1 MRFGLSRFRYF
12 CRLFKGT
19 MTSRQIRQAF
29 LDHFKKHGHAIVPS
43 APMVVKD
50 DPTLMFTNAGMNQF
64 KDLFLGNR
72 PAKDKR
78 IADTQKCLRVSGKH
92 NDLEEVGIDTYHHTM
107 FEMLGNWSFG
117 DYFKKEAI
125 AWAWELLVDTYKVD
139 PANIYVTYFGGD
151 EKDKLPADD
160 ETRDLWL
167 KVMPA
172 DRILPF
178 SKKDNFW
185 EMGDTGPCGP
195 CTEIH
200 VDVRTDEEKKAKPGR
215 ELVNNDHPQ
224 VIEIWNN
231 VFMQFERKADG
242 SLHTLPAQHV
252 DTGMGFE
259 RLCMVLQGKRSN
271 YDTDVFQLLIQ
282 AIAKQCGKAYGTVIP
297 GLIRN
302 RENAEGE
309 IPGQA
314 RNDKEG
320 QARNDNAGEKADIA
334 MRVIADHLRAIAFAI
349 ADGQLPSNT
358 GAGYVIRRILRR
370 AVRYGYSFLG
380 FNEAFMYTLVP
391 VLVDQMGDQFP
402 ELKKQQDIITN
413 VMHEEE
419 KAFLRTLEQ
428 GTKRI
433 GQVLA
438 EGSGTIPGDKAF
450 ELLDTFGFPIDLT
463 QLIAREQ
470 GREVDMKGFDAELK
484 KQKDRSRAA
493 TAVTT
498 GDWVE
503 LATGE
508 TSFVGYDE
516 LSSDAR
522 ILRYRQVSG
531 KGGDQFQI
539 ILDRTPFYAEGGGQV
554 GDQGWLMSG
563 EEKTEVIDT
572 KRENQLIVH
581 FAKRLPADP
590 SAPLK
595 ALVNTRRRALTARN
609 HTATHLLHH
618 VLRSQLGTHV
628 EQKGSLVAPD
638 RLRFDISHF
647 AKVTPEELASIESA
661 VNAMITDD
669 IVFEDLRGVPIEE
682 AKAMGAMALFGE
694 KYGDNVR
701 VVKFGPSVELC
712 GGTHVPRTGV
722 IGPFRIVSEGAL
734 AAGIRRIEA
743 VTSAEAERMI
753 SEKLARLDA
762 ISALLKNPA
771 DVVVAVQK
779 LVEQNAVLTKEL
791 EKAAREKVKNLASE
805 LPGKAKA
812 NAKGMKVLVERL
824 DLDAQGLKDLGYQL
838 REQHADLG
846 FIGGSV
852 IDGKPLLAV
861 SLGKAFAEATGLK
874 AVDIIKQISL
884 SIKGGG
890 GGQPDFATA
899 GGKEPGG
906 MAEALKKAAELLS

>member
-1 MRFGLSRFRYF
+1 
-12 CRLFKGT
+12 
-19 MTSRQIRQAF
+19 MTSREIRQKF
-29 LDHFKKHGHAIVPS
+29 LDHFARHGHAIVPS

-72 PAKDKR
+72 EAKHKR

-125 AWAWELLVDTYKVD
+125 EWAWELLTEVYGIDKST
-139 PANIYVTYFGGD
+139 IYVTYFGGD
-151 EKDKLPADD
+151 EKDKLPADN
-160 ETRDLWL
+160 ETRDLW
-167 KVMPA
+167 KQFMPE

-178 SKKDNFW
+178 SRKDNFW

-200 VDVRTDEEKKAKPGR
+200 VDVRSAEEKAQKSGH

-242 SLHTLPAQHV
+242 SLVELPAQHV

-271 YDTDVFQLLIQ
+271 YDTDVFQPLIQ
-282 AIAKQCGKAYGTVIP
+282 SIAKRCGKEYG
-297 GLIRN
+297 
-302 RENAEGE
+302 
-309 IPGQA
+309 
-314 RNDKEG
+314 KE
-320 QARNDNAGEKADIA
+320 EKADIA
-334 MRVIADHLRAIAFAI
+334 MRVIADHLRAISFAI

-380 FNEAFMYTLVP
+380 FNEPFMHTLVAT
-391 VLVDQMGDQFP
+391 LAKEMGDQFP
-402 ELKKQQDIITN
+402 ELRKQQQLIES
-413 VMHEEE
+413 VMQEEE

-428 GTKRI
+428 GTKRLEQALSESK
-433 GQVLA
+433 GTLA
-438 EGSGTIPGDKAF
+438 GDRAF
-450 ELLDTFGFPIDLT
+450 ELFDTYGFPIDLT
-463 QLIAREQ
+463 QLMAREQ
-470 GREVDMKGFDAELK
+470 KMDVDMKGFEAELQ
-484 KQKDRSRAA
+484 KQKERSRAA

-503 LATGE
+503 LGKGE
-508 TSFVGYDE
+508 TAFVGYDE
-516 LSSDAR
+516 LSTEAR
-522 ILRYRQVSG
+522 ILRYRKVSG
-531 KGGDQFQI
+531 KGGDQVQLV
-539 ILDRTPFYAEGGGQV
+539 LDRTPFYAEGGGQV
-554 GDQGWLMSG
+554 GDQGWLIQG
-563 EEKTEVIDT
+563 ADQVEVIDT

-581 FAKRLPADP
+581 FTKELPKDVEK
-590 SAPLK
+590 PLT
-595 ALVNTRRRALTARN
+595 AQVNTQRRGLTARN

-618 VLRSQLGTHV
+618 ALRKHLGTHV

-647 AKVTPEELASIESA
+647 AKVTPEELATIERE

-669 IVFEDLRGVPIEE
+669 IVFEDKRNMPIAE

-722 IGPFRIVSEGAL
+722 IGPFRIVSESAL

-743 VTSAEAERMI
+743 ITSVEAERMI
-753 SEKLARLDA
+753 NEKLAKLEA
-762 ISALLKNPA
+762 IGALLKHPT
-771 DVVVAVQK
+771 DIVQSVRS
-779 LVEQNAVLTKEL
+779 LVDKIQALERESEKRRLEVLTDRLNALMEAARKTDEKYPLFVEPMNLDPASMKEL
-791 EKAAREKVKNLASE
+791 ASSFTKS
-805 LPGKAKA
+805 LPNSAFA
-812 NAKGMKVLVERL
+812 S
-824 DLDAQGLKDLGYQL
+824 
-838 REQHADLG
+838 
-846 FIGGSV
+846 GSV
-852 IDGKPLLAV
+852 IDGKANLVVA
-861 SLGKAFAEATGLK
+861 LGSEFSGLTGSTAIGLFNEVK
-874 AVDIIKQISL
+874 PEIQ
-884 SIKGGG
+884 GGG
-890 GGQPDFATA
+890 NGNESLAA
-899 GGKEPGG
+899 GGGKNGDG
-906 MAEALKKAAELLS
+906 VKEALRKVESRLRQLLELRKQS

>member
-1 MRFGLSRFRYF
+1 ML
-12 CRLFKGT
+12 
-19 MTSRQIRQAF
+19 TSRQIRQAF
-29 LDHFKKHGHAIVPS
+29 LDHFAKRGHAIVPS

-125 AWAWELLVDTYKVD
+125 QWAWELLVDTYKID

-151 EKDKLPADD
+151 EKDGLPADD

-172 DRILPF
+172 ERILPF

-200 VDVRTDEEKKAKPGR
+200 VDVRSAEEKAAKPGR

-271 YDTDVFQLLIQ
+271 YDTDVFQPLIQ
-282 AIAKQCGKAYGTVIP
+282 AIAKQCGIAYGAAAPDEMP
-297 GLIRN
+297 GRHPG
-302 RENAEGE
+302 EG
-309 IPGQA
+309 
-314 RNDKEG
+314 RD
-320 QARNDNAGEKADIA
+320 RHDVA

-391 VLVDQMGDQFP
+391 VLVEQMGDQFP

-428 GTKRI
+428 GIKRLE
-433 GQVLA
+433 QVLA
-438 EGSGTIPGDKAF
+438 SDVHVVVERLEYPFTAVKGPLAGDRAF
-450 ELLDTFGFPIDLT
+450 ELFDTFGFPIDLT
-463 QLIAREQ
+463 QLIAGEH

-493 TAVTT
+493 TSVITS
-498 GDWVE
+498 DWVE
-503 LATGE
+503 LAKGE
-508 TSFVGYDE
+508 TDFIGYDE
-516 LSSDAR
+516 LSCDAR
-522 ILRYRQVSG
+522 ILRYRKVSG
-531 KGGDQFQI
+531 KGGELFQI
-539 ILDRTPFYAEGGGQV
+539 ILDRTPFYPEGGGQV
-554 GDQGWLMSG
+554 GDQGWLIHG
-563 EEKTEVIDT
+563 DDKVEVVDT

-581 FAKRLPADP
+581 FAKRIPADP

-595 ALVNTRRRALTARN
+595 AHVNTRRRALTARN

-618 VLRSQLGTHV
+618 VLREQLGTHV

-647 AKVTPEELASIESA
+647 AKVTPEELAVIESA

-669 IVFEDLRGVPIEE
+669 IVFEDLRNVPIAE

-694 KYGDNVR
+694 KYGDSVR

-753 SEKLARLDA
+753 SEKLAKLDA

-771 DVVVAVQK
+771 DVVLAVEK
-779 LVEQNAVLTKEL
+779 LVEQHASLSKEL
-791 EKAAREKVKNLASE
+791 EKVAKEKVKSLAHE

-824 DLDAQGLKDLGYQL
+824 DLDAQSLKDLGYQL
-838 REQHADLG
+838 REQHADLALVV
-846 FIGGSV
+846 GSV
-852 IDGKPLLAV
+852 IEGKPLLAV
-861 SLGKAFAEATGLK
+861 SIGKEFAEATGLK
-874 AVDIIKQISL
+874 AVDLIKQISPE
-884 SIKGGG
+884 IKGGG

-899 GGKEPGG
+899 GGKEPSG
-906 MAEALKKAAELLS
+906 MAKALEKAAELLR

>member
-1 MRFGLSRFRYF
+1 ML
-12 CRLFKGT
+12 
-19 MTSRQIRQAF
+19 TSQQIRQQF
-29 LDHFKKHGHAIVPS
+29 LDHFAQRAHSIVPS

-64 KDLFLGNR
+64 KDLFLRNR
-72 PAKDKR
+72 PAQHKR

-125 AWAWELLVDTYKVD
+125 QWAWELLADVYKID
-139 PANIYVTYFGGD
+139 QANIYVTYFGGD
-151 EKDKLPADD
+151 ASDKLEADE
-160 ETRDLWL
+160 ETHQLWL
-167 KVMPA
+167 QYLPA
-172 DRILPF
+172 ERILPF
-178 SKKDNFW
+178 SRKDNFW

-200 VDVRTDEEKKAKPGR
+200 VDVRTAEEKAKTPGQA
-215 ELVNNDHPQ
+215 LVNNDHPQ

-242 SLHTLPAQHV
+242 SLVTLPAQHV

-271 YDTDVFQLLIQ
+271 YDTDVFQPLIQ
-282 AIAKQCGKAYGTVIP
+282 SVAKQCGGTYG
-297 GLIRN
+297 
-302 RENAEGE
+302 
-309 IPGQA
+309 
-314 RNDKEG
+314 KE
-320 QARNDNAGEKADIA
+320 EKGDIA
-334 MRVIADHLRAIAFAI
+334 MRVIADHLRAISFAI

-370 AVRYGYSFLG
+370 AVRYGYSFLDL
-380 FNEAFMYTLVP
+380 NEPFMHSLVA
-391 VLVDQMGDQFP
+391 VLVQQMGDQFP
-402 ELKKQQDIITN
+402 ELKKQQGLIES
-413 VMHEEE
+413 VMLEEE

-428 GTKRI
+428 GTKRLE
-433 GQVLA
+433 QVLA
-438 EGSGTIPGDKAF
+438 ETKGTIPGDKAF

-463 QLIAREQ
+463 QLMAREQ
-470 GREVDMKGFDAELK
+470 GRDVDMKGFDAELK

-498 GDWVE
+498 GDWIE
-503 LATGE
+503 LKKGE
-508 TSFVGYDE
+508 TVFVGYDE
-516 LSSDAR
+516 VECTAS
-522 ILRYRQVSG
+522 ILRYRKVSG

-539 ILDRTPFYAEGGGQV
+539 VLDRTPFYAEGGGQV
-554 GDQGWLMSG
+554 GDQGVLISG
-563 EEKTEVIDT
+563 DDTVEVIDT

-581 FAKRLPADP
+581 FTKSLPKDVNASFTARVADE
-590 SAPLK
+590 
-595 ALVNTRRRALTARN
+595 RRALTQRN

-618 VLRSQLGTHV
+618 VLRKQLGTHV

-647 AKVTPEELASIESA
+647 AKVTNEELASIERE
-661 VNAMITDD
+661 VNAMITADL
-669 IVFEDLRGVPIEE
+669 VFEDKRNVPIAE

-722 IGPFRIVSEGAL
+722 IGPFRIVSESAL
-734 AAGIRRIEA
+734 AAGVRRIEA
-743 VTSAEAERMI
+743 ITSVEAERMI
-753 SEKLARLDA
+753 NEKLAKLDA
-762 ISALLKNPA
+762 INTLLKHPA
-771 DVVVAVQK
+771 DLVQAIEK
-779 LVEQNAVLTKEL
+779 LLEQNSQLSKEV
-791 EKAAREKVKNLASE
+791 EKAARERVRNYAAS
-805 LPGKAKA
+805 LPAQAKK
-812 NAKGMKVLVERL
+812 NAKGLPVLVQQL
-824 DLDAQGLKDLGYQL
+824 DLDAQSLKDLGYQL
-838 REQHADLG
+838 REQHPDLA
-846 FIGGSV
+846 FVSGSV

-861 SLGKAFAEATGLK
+861 SLGKAYAEATGLK
-874 AVDIIKQISL
+874 AVDLIKQISPE
-884 SIKGGG
+884 IKGGG

-899 GGKEPGG
+899 GGKEPSG
-906 MAEALKKAAELLS
+906 MASALRKAEALLG

>member
-1 MRFGLSRFRYF
+1 ML
-12 CRLFKGT
+12 
-19 MTSRQIRQAF
+19 TSQQIRQKF
-29 LDHFKKHGHAIVPS
+29 LDHFAQRGHAIVPS

-50 DPTLMFTNAGMNQF
+50 DPTLLFTNAGMNQF

-72 PAKDKR
+72 PAQHKR

-117 DYFKKEAI
+117 DYFKKEAVQ
-125 AWAWELLVDTYKVD
+125 WAWELLVDEYKID
-139 PANIYVTYFGGD
+139 KESIYVTYFGGD
-151 EKDKLPADD
+151 EKDKLPADT

-167 KVMPA
+167 QFMPEE
-172 DRILPF
+172 RILPF
-178 SKKDNFW
+178 SRKDNFW

-200 VDVRTDEEKKAKPGR
+200 VDVRTAAEKKQKPGR
-215 ELVNNDHPQ
+215 DLVNNDHPQ

-259 RLCMVLQGKRSN
+259 RLCMVMQGKRSN
-271 YDTDVFQLLIQ
+271 YDTDVFQPLIQ
-282 AIAKQCGKAYGTVIP
+282 AIAKQCGKRYG
-297 GLIRN
+297 
-302 RENAEGE
+302 A
-309 IPGQA
+309 
-314 RNDKEG
+314 D
-320 QARNDNAGEKADIA
+320 EKADIA
-334 MRVIADHLRAIAFAI
+334 MRVCADHLRAISFAI

-380 FNEAFMYTLVP
+380 FNEPFMHKLVA
-391 VLVDQMGDQFP
+391 VLVAQMGDQFA
-402 ELKKQQDIITN
+402 ELKKQQDIVAN
-413 VMHEEE
+413 VMMEEE

-428 GTKRI
+428 GSKRI
-433 GQVLA
+433 DQALA
-438 EGSGTIPGDKAF
+438 ESKGTLPGDRAF
-450 ELLDTFGFPIDLT
+450 ELFDTYGFPIDLT

-470 GREVDMKGFDAELK
+470 GRDVDMTGFEAELK

-498 GDWVE
+498 GDWIE
-503 LATGE
+503 LAKGE
-508 TSFVGYDE
+508 TDFVGYDE
-516 LSSDAR
+516 LSCESR
-522 ILRYRQVSG
+522 ILRYRKVSG
-531 KGGDQFQI
+531 KGGDQFQLV
-539 ILDRTPFYAEGGGQV
+539 LDRTPFYPEGGGQV
-554 GDQGWLMSG
+554 GDQGWLIQG
-563 EEKTEVIDT
+563 TDQVEVIDT
-572 KRENQLIVH
+572 KRENQLIMH
-581 FAKRLPADP
+581 FTRELPMKLA
-590 SAPLK
+590 APLT
-595 ALVNTRRRALTARN
+595 AQVDAQRRAFTARN

-618 VLRSQLGTHV
+618 ALRKHLGTHV

-647 AKVTPEELASIESA
+647 AKVTADELAAIERE

-669 IVFEDLRGVPIEE
+669 IVFEDKRNMPIAE

-701 VVKFGPSVELC
+701 VVKFGPSIELC

-722 IGPFRIVSEGAL
+722 IGPFRIVSESAL

-743 VTSAEAERMI
+743 ITSVEAERKI
-753 SEKLARLDA
+753 NEKLAKLEA
-762 ISALLKNPA
+762 INTLLKNPA
-771 DVVVAVQK
+771 DIVQAVEK
-779 LVEQNAVLTKEL
+779 LVEQNATMSKEL
-791 EKAAREKVKNLASE
+791 EKVAKERVKTFASSLPAQAR
-805 LPGKAKA
+805 A
-812 NAKGMKVLVERL
+812 NAKGVKVLVQQI
-824 DLDAQGLKDLGYQL
+824 DMDAQGLKDLGYAL
-838 REQHADLG
+838 REQHSDLG
-846 FIGGSV
+846 FVAGSV

-861 SLGKAFAEATGLK
+861 SLGKAFIEATGLK
-874 AVDIIKQISL
+874 AVDIIKQISP

-899 GGKEPGG
+899 GGKEPHG
-906 MAEALKKAAELLS
+906 MAEALKKAAELLG

>member
-1 MRFGLSRFRYF
+1 ML
-12 CRLFKGT
+12 
-19 MTSRQIRQAF
+19 TSREIRQKF
-29 LDHFKKHGHAIVPS
+29 LDHFAQRGHSIVPS

-72 PAKDKR
+72 EAKHKR

-117 DYFKKEAI
+117 DYFKAEAI
-125 AWAWELLVDTYKVD
+125 QWAWELLVDEYKINTND
-139 PANIYVTYFGGD
+139 LYVTYFGGD
-151 EKDKLPADD
+151 AKDGLEPDE
-160 ETRDLWL
+160 ETRQLWL
-167 KVMPA
+167 KYLPA
-172 DRILPF
+172 ERILPF

-200 VDVRTDEEKKAKPGR
+200 VDVRTAGEKAAKPGK

-271 YDTDVFQLLIQ
+271 YDTDVFQPLIQ
-282 AIAKQCGKAYGTVIP
+282 ALAKQCGKPYG
-297 GLIRN
+297 
-302 RENAEGE
+302 AE
-309 IPGQA
+309 
-314 RNDKEG
+314 
-320 QARNDNAGEKADIA
+320 EKADIA
-334 MRVIADHLRAIAFAI
+334 MRVIADHLRAISFAI

-380 FNEAFMYTLVP
+380 FNEPFMHNLVP
-391 VLVDQMGDQFP
+391 VLVGQMGDQFP
-402 ELKKQQDIITN
+402 ELKKQQDIVKN
-413 VMHEEE
+413 VMLEEE

-433 GQVLA
+433 EQALADPALSGVEGKGVL
-438 EGSGTIPGDKAF
+438 PGDKAF
-450 ELLDTFGFPIDLT
+450 ELFDTYGFPIDLT
-463 QLIAREQ
+463 QLMAREQ
-470 GREVDMKGFDAELK
+470 GREVDMAGFEAELK

-503 LATGE
+503 LKKGE
-508 TSFVGYDE
+508 TEFVGYDE
-516 LSSDAR
+516 LGTEAH
-522 ILRYRQVSG
+522 ILRYRKVSG

-539 ILDRTPFYAEGGGQV
+539 VLDRTPFYPEGGGQV
-554 GDQGWLMSG
+554 GDQGWLIHG
-563 EEKTEVIDT
+563 DDQVEVIDT

-581 FAKRLPADP
+581 FTKDL
-590 SAPLK
+590 LK
-595 ALVNTRRRALTARN
+595 NVEAALTAQVDSSRRALTARN

-618 VLRSQLGTHV
+618 ALRKHLGTHV

-647 AKVTPEELASIESA
+647 AKVTPEELATIEHE
-661 VNAMITDD
+661 VNAMIAED
-669 IVFEDLRGVPIEE
+669 IVFEDKRNVPIAE

-712 GGTHVPRTGV
+712 GGTHVPRSGT
-722 IGPFRIVSEGAL
+722 IGPFRIVSESAL

-743 VTSAEAERMI
+743 ITSVEAERMI
-753 SEKLARLDA
+753 NEKLAKLDA
-762 ISALLKNPA
+762 LNNLLKNPA
-771 DVVVAVQK
+771 DIVQAVEK
-779 LVEQNAVLTKEL
+779 LVEQHTALTKEL
-791 EKAAREKVKNLASE
+791 EKFAKEKVKGLAAS
-805 LPGKAKA
+805 LPA
-812 NAKGMKVLVERL
+812 NAKPNSKGAKFLVERL
-824 DLDAQGLKDLGYQL
+824 DLDAQSLKDLGYQL
-838 REQHADLG
+838 REQHPDLG
-846 FIGGSV
+846 FIAGSV
-852 IDGKPLLAV
+852 LDGKPLLAV
-861 SLGKAFAEATGLK
+861 SLGKAFMETTGLK
-874 AVDIIKQISL
+874 AGDLIKQL
-884 SIKGGG
+884 GPLIKGGG

-906 MAEALKKAAELLS
+906 MADALKKAAELLG

>member
-1 MRFGLSRFRYF
+1 ML
-12 CRLFKGT
+12 
-19 MTSRQIRQAF
+19 TSQQIRQKF
-29 LDHFKKHGHAIVPS
+29 LDHFAQRGHTIVPS
-43 APMVVKD
+43 APMVIKD

-117 DYFKKEAI
+117 DYFKAEAI
-125 AWAWELLVDTYKVD
+125 QWAWELLLDEYKIDTND
-139 PANIYVTYFGGD
+139 LYVTYFGGD
-151 EKDKLPADD
+151 EKDGLKPDV

-167 KVMPA
+167 KYLPTE
-172 DRILPF
+172 RILPF

-200 VDVRTDEEKKAKPGR
+200 VDVRTAEEKAAKAGKY
-215 ELVNNDHPQ
+215 LVNNDHPQ

-271 YDTDVFQLLIQ
+271 YDTDVFQPLIQ
-282 AIAKQCGKAYGTVIP
+282 ELAKQCDKVYG
-297 GLIRN
+297 R
-302 RENAEGE
+302 
-309 IPGQA
+309 
-314 RNDKEG
+314 D
-320 QARNDNAGEKADIA
+320 EKSDIA
-334 MRVIADHLRAIAFAI
+334 MRVIADHLRAISFAI

-380 FNEAFMYTLVP
+380 FNEPFMHGLVP
-391 VLVDQMGDQFP
+391 LLVDQMGEQFP
-402 ELKKQQDIITN
+402 ELKKQHDIVKN
-413 VMHEEE
+413 VMLEEE

-433 GQVLA
+433 EQALA
-438 EGSGTIPGDKAF
+438 ESKGVLPGDKAF
-450 ELLDTFGFPIDLT
+450 ELFDTYGFPIDLT
-463 QLIAREQ
+463 QLMAREQ
-470 GREVDMKGFDAELK
+470 GREVDMAGFETELQ
-484 KQKDRSRAA
+484 KQKERSRAA

-503 LATGE
+503 LAKGE
-508 TSFVGYDE
+508 TEFIGYDE
-516 LSSDAR
+516 LSTEAR
-522 ILRYRQVSG
+522 MLRYRKVSG

-539 ILDRTPFYAEGGGQV
+539 VLDRTPFYPEGGGQV
-554 GDQGWLMSG
+554 GDQGWLMQG
-563 EEKTEVIDT
+563 ADQVEVIDT

-581 FAKRLPADP
+581 FTKELPKNVEA
-590 SAPLK
+590 
-595 ALVNTRRRALTARN
+595 ALTAQVETSRRALTARN

-618 VLRSQLGTHV
+618 ALRKHLGTHV

-647 AKVTPEELASIESA
+647 AKVTPEELATIEHE
-661 VNAMITDD
+661 VNAMITED
-669 IVFEDLRGVPIEE
+669 IVFEDKRNVPIAE
-682 AKAMGAMALFGE
+682 AKIMGAMALFGE

-722 IGPFRIVSEGAL
+722 IGLFRIVSESAL

-743 VTSAEAERMI
+743 ITSVEAERI
-753 SEKLARLDA
+753 INEKLAKLDA
-762 ISALLKNPA
+762 LNTLLKNPA
-771 DVVVAVQK
+771 DIVQAVEK
-779 LVEQNAVLTKEL
+779 LMEQHTSMGKEL
-791 EKAAREKVKNLASE
+791 EKFSKEKVKGLSAS
-805 LPGKAKA
+805 LPAKAKV
-812 NAKGMKVLVERL
+812 NGKGVRFLVEQL
-824 DLDAQGLKDLGYQL
+824 NLDAQSLKDLGFQL
-838 REQHADLG
+838 REQHPDLA
-846 FIGGSV
+846 FIAGSV

-861 SLGKAFAEATGLK
+861 SLGKSFMEASGLK
-874 AVDIIKQISL
+874 AGDLIKQL
-884 SIKGGG
+884 GPLIKGGG

-906 MAEALKKAAELLS
+906 MVEALKRAAELLG

>member
-1 MRFGLSRFRYF
+1 ML
-12 CRLFKGT
+12 
-19 MTSRQIRQAF
+19 TSQQIRQKF
-29 LDHFKKHGHAIVPS
+29 LDHFAKHGHTIVPS

-72 PAKDKR
+72 PAQHKR

-125 AWAWELLVDTYKVD
+125 AWAWELLTEVYGIDK
-139 PANIYVTYFGGD
+139 NSIYVTYFGGD
-151 EKDKLPADD
+151 DKDKLPADD

-167 KVMPA
+167 QFMPA
-172 DRILPF
+172 DRVLPF
-178 SKKDNFW
+178 SRKDNFW
-185 EMGDTGPCGP
+185 EMGDAGPCGP

-200 VDVRTDEEKKAKPGR
+200 VDVRTAEEKAQKPGR

-242 SLHTLPAQHV
+242 SLVTLPAQHV

-271 YDTDVFQLLIQ
+271 YDTDVFQPLIQ
-282 AIAKQCGKAYGTVIP
+282 ELAKRCGKVYG
-297 GLIRN
+297 
-302 RENAEGE
+302 
-309 IPGQA
+309 
-314 RNDKEG
+314 KEE
-320 QARNDNAGEKADIA
+320 RSDIA
-334 MRVIADHLRAIAFAI
+334 MRVIADHLRAISFAI

-380 FNEAFMYTLVP
+380 FNEPFMHSLVP
-391 VLVDQMGDQFP
+391 LLVDQMGEQFP
-402 ELKKQQDIITN
+402 ELKKQHDIVKN
-413 VMHEEE
+413 VMLEEE

-433 GQVLA
+433 EQALA
-438 EGSGTIPGDKAF
+438 ESKGVLPGDKAF
-450 ELLDTFGFPIDLT
+450 ELFDTYGFPIDLT
-463 QLIAREQ
+463 QLMAREQ
-470 GREVDMKGFDAELK
+470 GRDVDMTGFDAELQ
-484 KQKDRSRAA
+484 KQKERSRAA

-503 LATGE
+503 LGKGE
-508 TSFVGYDE
+508 TEFVGYDE
-516 LSSDAR
+516 LGTEAR
-522 ILRYRQVSG
+522 ILRYRKVSG
-531 KGGDQFQI
+531 KGGDQFQLV
-539 ILDRTPFYAEGGGQV
+539 LDRTPFYAEGGGQV
-554 GDQGWLMSG
+554 GDQGWLIQG
-563 EEKTEVIDT
+563 ADQVEVIDT
-572 KRENQLIVH
+572 KRENQLVVH
-581 FAKRLPADP
+581 FTKELPKDVTQ
-590 SAPLK
+590 PLT
-595 ALVNTRRRALTARN
+595 AQVNTQRRGLTARN

-618 VLRSQLGTHV
+618 ALRKHLGTHV

-647 AKVTPEELASIESA
+647 AKVTPEELATIERE

-669 IVFEDLRGVPIEE
+669 IVFEDKRNVPIAE

-694 KYGDNVR
+694 KYGDSVR

-722 IGPFRIVSEGAL
+722 IGPFRIVSESAL

-743 VTSAEAERMI
+743 ITSLEAERMI
-753 SEKLARLDA
+753 NEKLAKLEA
-762 ISALLKNPA
+762 LNALLKNPS
-771 DVVVAVQK
+771 DIVQAVEK
-779 LVEQNAVLTKEL
+779 LMEQHASMGKEL
-791 EKAAREKVKNLASE
+791 EKFAKEKVKGLATS
-805 LPGKAKA
+805 LPA
-812 NAKGMKVLVERL
+812 NAKPNSKGAKFLVERL
-824 DLDAQGLKDLGYQL
+824 DLDAQSLKDLGYQL
-838 REQHADLG
+838 REQHPDLG
-846 FIGGSV
+846 FIAGSV
-852 IDGKPLLAV
+852 LDGKPLLAV
-861 SLGKAFAEATGLK
+861 SLGKSFMDASGLK
-874 AVDIIKQISL
+874 AGELIKL
-884 SIKGGG
+884 LGPLIKGGG

-906 MAEALKKAAELLS
+906 MAEALKKAAELLG

>member
-1 MRFGLSRFRYF
+1 
-12 CRLFKGT
+12 
-19 MTSRQIRQAF
+19 
-29 LDHFKKHGHAIVPS
+29 
-43 APMVVKD
+43 MVVKD

-125 AWAWELLVDTYKVD
+125 QWAWELLVDTYKID
-139 PANIYVTYFGGD
+139 TANIYVTYFGGD
-151 EKDKLPADD
+151 AKDGLEADEETRQLWLNYLPAD
-160 ETRDLWL
+160 
-167 KVMPA
+167 KV
-172 DRILPF
+172 LPF
-178 SKKDNFW
+178 SRKDNFW

-200 VDVRTDEEKKAKPGR
+200 VDVRTAEEKVQKSGR

-242 SLHTLPAQHV
+242 SLVTLPAQHV

-271 YDTDVFQLLIQ
+271 YDTDVFQPLIQ
-282 AIAKQCGKAYGTVIP
+282 VLAKKCGKTYG
-297 GLIRN
+297 
-302 RENAEGE
+302 
-309 IPGQA
+309 
-314 RNDKEG
+314 KE
-320 QARNDNAGEKADIA
+320 EKADIA
-334 MRVIADHLRAIAFAI
+334 MRVIADHLRAISFAI

-380 FNEAFMYTLVP
+380 FNEPFMYTLVP
-391 VLVDQMGDQFP
+391 VLAAQMGDQFP
-402 ELKKQQDIITN
+402 ELKKQQGIIEN
-413 VMHEEE
+413 VMLEEE

-433 GQVLA
+433 EGALA
-438 EGSGTIPGDKAF
+438 ESKGTLPGDRAF
-450 ELLDTFGFPIDLT
+450 ELFDTFGFPIDLT

-470 GREVDMKGFDAELK
+470 GREVDMVGFEAELQ
-484 KQKDRSRAA
+484 KQKERSRAA

-498 GDWVE
+498 GDWTE
-503 LATGE
+503 LGTGE
-508 TSFVGYDE
+508 TTFVGYDE
-516 LSSDAR
+516 LSSAAH
-522 ILRYRQVSG
+522 ILRYRKVSG
-531 KGGDQFQI
+531 KGGDQYQI
-539 ILDRTPFYAEGGGQV
+539 VLDRTPFYAEGGGQV
-554 GDQGWLMSG
+554 GDQGWLING
-563 EEKTEVIDT
+563 EEKIEVVDT
-572 KRENQLIVH
+572 KRENQLVVH
-581 FAKRLPADP
+581 FT
-590 SAPLK
+590 K
-595 ALVNTRRRALTARN
+595 ALPKNVKASFTAQVDGQRRALTQRN

-618 VLRSQLGTHV
+618 VLRKHLGTHV

-647 AKVTPEELASIESA
+647 AKVTAEELGRVEHD
-661 VNAMITDD
+661 VNAMIADD
-669 IVFEDLRGVPIEE
+669 IRFEDLRNVPIEE

-694 KYGDNVR
+694 KYGESVR

-712 GGTHVPRTGV
+712 GGTHVPRTGT
-722 IGPFRIVSEGAL
+722 IGPFRIVSESAL

-743 VTSAEAERMI
+743 ITSEEAERMI
-753 SEKLARLDA
+753 NEKLAKLDA
-762 ISALLKNPA
+762 INTLLKNPA
-771 DVVVAVQK
+771 DVVAAVEK
-779 LVEQNAVLTKEL
+779 LVEQNTALGKEV
-791 EKAAREKVKNLASE
+791 EKAAKERVRGYAAS
-805 LPGKAKA
+805 LPAKAKA
-812 NAKGMKVLVERL
+812 NSKGVKVLVERL
-824 DLDAQGLKDLGYQL
+824 DLDAQSLKDLGFAL
-838 REQHADLG
+838 REQHADLA
-846 FIGGSV
+846 FVAGSV
-852 IDGKPLLAV
+852 IDGKPMLAV
-861 SLGKAFAEATGLK
+861 SLGKAFSDATGLK
-874 AVDIIKQISL
+874 AVDIIKQISPD
-884 SIKGGG
+884 IKGGG

-906 MAEALKKAAELLS
+906 MANALQKAESLLG

>member
-1 MRFGLSRFRYF
+1 ML
-12 CRLFKGT
+12 
-19 MTSRQIRQAF
+19 TSQQIRQTF
-29 LDHFKKHGHAIVPS
+29 LDHFAKRGHTIVPS

-72 PAKDKR
+72 PAQHKR

-125 AWAWELLVDTYKVD
+125 QWAWELLADEYKID
-139 PANIYVTYFGGD
+139 KENIYVTYFGGD
-151 EKDKLPADD
+151 EKDKLPADT
-160 ETRDLWL
+160 ETRDLWKQYL
-167 KVMPA
+167 PE

-178 SKKDNFW
+178 SRKDNFW

-200 VDVRTDEEKKAKPGR
+200 VDVRSAEEKKHKPGR
-215 ELVNNDHPQ
+215 DLVNNDHPQ

-271 YDTDVFQLLIQ
+271 YDTDVFQPLIQ
-282 AIAKQCGKAYGTVIP
+282 AIAKQCGKKYG
-297 GLIRN
+297 
-302 RENAEGE
+302 AE
-309 IPGQA
+309 
-314 RNDKEG
+314 
-320 QARNDNAGEKADIA
+320 EKQDIA
-334 MRVIADHLRAIAFAI
+334 MRVIADHLRAISFAI

-380 FNEAFMYTLVP
+380 FNEPFMHTLVAT
-391 VLVDQMGDQFP
+391 LANEMGDQFP
-402 ELKKQQDIITN
+402 ELKKQQGIIEN

-428 GTKRI
+428 GTKRLE
-433 GQVLA
+433 QALT
-438 EGSGTIPGDKAF
+438 ESKGTIPGDKAF
-450 ELLDTFGFPIDLT
+450 ELFDTFGFPIDLT
-463 QLIAREQ
+463 QLMAREQ
-470 GREVDMKGFDAELK
+470 SREVDMRGFDAELQ
-484 KQKDRSRAA
+484 KQKERSRAA
-493 TAVTT
+493 TTVTT
-498 GDWVE
+498 GDWTE
-503 LATGE
+503 LGKGE
-508 TSFVGYDE
+508 TTFVGYDE
-516 LSSDAR
+516 LSSPSR
-522 ILRYRQVSG
+522 ILRYRKVSG
-531 KGGDQFQI
+531 KGGDQFQLV
-539 ILDRTPFYAEGGGQV
+539 LDRTPFYAEGGGQV
-554 GDQGWLMSG
+554 GDQGWLING
-563 EEKTEVIDT
+563 DDRVEVIDT

-581 FAKRLPADP
+581 FAKTVPKD
-590 SAPLK
+590 
-595 ALVNTRRRALTARN
+595 VNASFVAQVDASRRNLTARN

-618 VLRSQLGTHV
+618 VLRKNLGTHV

-647 AKVTPEELASIESA
+647 AKVTPEELATIERD
-661 VNAMITDD
+661 VNAMITED
-669 IVFEDLRGVPIEE
+669 IVFDDRRNVPIAE

-694 KYGDNVR
+694 KYGDSVR

-712 GGTHVPRTGV
+712 GGSHVPRTGV
-722 IGPFRIVSEGAL
+722 IGPFRIVSESAL

-743 VTSAEAERMI
+743 ITSVEAERMI
-753 SEKLARLDA
+753 NEKLAKLDA
-762 ISALLKNPA
+762 INVLLKKPADILHAVEILLDHNSALG
-771 DVVVAVQK
+771 
-779 LVEQNAVLTKEL
+779 KEM
-791 EKAAREKVKNLASE
+791 EKAGKERVRGYANS
-805 LPGKAKA
+805 LPAKA
-812 NAKGMKVLVERL
+812 RANAMGMKMLVQQI
-824 DLDAQGLKDLGYQL
+824 DLDAQSLKDLGYAL
-838 REQHADLG
+838 REQHSDLA
-846 FIGGSV
+846 FVAGSV

-861 SLGKAFAEATGLK
+861 SLGKAFADATGLK
-874 AVDIIKQISL
+874 AMDIIKQISPE
-884 SIKGGG
+884 IKGGG
-890 GGQPDFATA
+890 GGQPDYATA

-906 MAEALKKAAELLS
+906 MASALKKAEEILS

>member
-1 MRFGLSRFRYF
+1 ML
-12 CRLFKGT
+12 
-19 MTSRQIRQAF
+19 TSQQIRQKF
-29 LDHFKKHGHAIVPS
+29 LDHFAQRGHAIVPS
-43 APMVVKD
+43 ASMVVKD

-64 KDLFLGNR
+64 KDLFLGDR
-72 PAKDKR
+72 PATEKR

-125 AWAWELLVDTYKVD
+125 QWAWELLADEYKID
-139 PANIYVTYFGGD
+139 PQNIYVTYFGGD
-151 EKDKLPADD
+151 AADNLEADEETRQLWLQYLPA
-160 ETRDLWL
+160 E
-167 KVMPA
+167 
-172 DRILPF
+172 RILPF
-178 SKKDNFW
+178 SRKDNFW

-200 VDVRTDEEKKAKPGR
+200 VDVRTVDEKAKQPGR
-215 ELVNNDHPQ
+215 DLVNNDHPQ

-242 SLHTLPAQHV
+242 SLVTLPAQHV

-271 YDTDVFQLLIQ
+271 YDTDVFQPLIQ
-282 AIAKQCGKAYGTVIP
+282 ALAIKCGKQYGK
-297 GLIRN
+297 
-302 RENAEGE
+302 
-309 IPGQA
+309 
-314 RNDKEG
+314 D
-320 QARNDNAGEKADIA
+320 EKSDIA
-334 MRVIADHLRAIAFAI
+334 MRVIADHLRAISFAI

-380 FNEAFMYTLVP
+380 FNEPFMHALVP
-391 VLVDQMGDQFP
+391 VLVQQMGDQFP
-402 ELKKQQDIITN
+402 ELKKQHSIVEN
-413 VMHEEE
+413 VMLEEE

-428 GTKRI
+428 GTKRLE
-433 GQVLA
+433 QVLSES
-438 EGSGTIPGDKAF
+438 EGTVPGDKAF

-463 QLIAREQ
+463 QLMAREQ
-470 GREVDMKGFDAELK
+470 GRDVDMKGFDAELK

-503 LATGE
+503 LKKGE
-508 TSFVGYDE
+508 TEFVGYDE
-516 LSSDAR
+516 LNTSAH
-522 ILRYRQVSG
+522 ILRYRKVSG
-531 KGGDQFQI
+531 KGGDQYQI
-539 ILDRTPFYAEGGGQV
+539 VLDRSPFYPEGGGQV
-554 GDQGWLMSG
+554 GDQGWLVQGDDSV
-563 EEKTEVIDT
+563 EIVDT

-581 FAKRLPADP
+581 FTKSLPKQVDATFTAQVDD
-590 SAPLK
+590 L
-595 ALVNTRRRALTARN
+595 RRNLTARN

-618 VLRSQLGTHV
+618 VLRKHLGTHV

-647 AKVTPEELASIESA
+647 AKVTPEELAAIEHE

-669 IVFEDLRGVPIEE
+669 SVFEDKRNVPIDQ

-743 VTSAEAERMI
+743 ITSVEAERMI
-753 SEKLARLDA
+753 NDKLAKLDA
-762 ISALLKNPA
+762 INALLKHPA
-771 DVVVAVQK
+771 DLVQAVEK
-779 LVEQNAVLTKEL
+779 LVEQNALLAKEV
-791 EKAAREKVKNLASE
+791 EKAAKEKVKSLAAS
-805 LPGKAKA
+805 LPAKA
-812 NAKGMKVLVERL
+812 TSNAKGMRVLVEQI
-824 DLDAQGLKDLGYQL
+824 DLDAQSLKDLGYQL
-838 REQHADLG
+838 REQHSDLAFVAG
-846 FIGGSV
+846 AV
-852 IDGKPLLAV
+852 IEGKPLLAV
-861 SLGKAFAEATGLK
+861 SLGKTFMEATGLK
-874 AVDIIKQISL
+874 AVEIIKQISPA
-884 SIKGGG
+884 IKGGG
-890 GGQPDFATA
+890 GGQPDYATA
-899 GGKEPGG
+899 GGKVPGG
-906 MAEALKKAAELLS
+906 MAEALKKALELLH

>member
-1 MRFGLSRFRYF
+1 MHML
-12 CRLFKGT
+12 
-19 MTSRQIRQAF
+19 TSREIRQKF
-29 LDHFKKHGHAIVPS
+29 LDHFAQRGHHIVPS

-72 PAKDKR
+72 EAKHKR

-117 DYFKKEAI
+117 DYFKAEAI
-125 AWAWELLVDTYKVD
+125 QWAWELLVDEYKID
-139 PANIYVTYFGGD
+139 TNDLYVTYFGGD
-151 EKDKLPADD
+151 AKDGLEPDE
-160 ETRDLWL
+160 ETRQLWL
-167 KVMPA
+167 KYLPA
-172 DRILPF
+172 ERILPF

-200 VDVRTDEEKKAKPGR
+200 VDVRTVEEKAAKPGK

-231 VFMQFERKADG
+231 VFMQFERKSDG

-271 YDTDVFQLLIQ
+271 YDTDVFQPLIQ
-282 AIAKQCGKAYGTVIP
+282 ELAKQCGKSYG
-297 GLIRN
+297 
-302 RENAEGE
+302 
-309 IPGQA
+309 
-314 RNDKEG
+314 KE
-320 QARNDNAGEKADIA
+320 EKSDIA
-334 MRVIADHLRAIAFAI
+334 MRVIADHLRAISFAI

-380 FNEAFMYTLVP
+380 FNEPFMHSLVP
-391 VLVDQMGDQFP
+391 VLVGQMGEQFP
-402 ELKKQQDIITN
+402 ELKKQQDIVKN
-413 VMHEEE
+413 VMLEEE

-433 GQVLA
+433 EHALTES
-438 EGSGTIPGDKAF
+438 EGILPGDKAF
-450 ELLDTFGFPIDLT
+450 ELFDTLGFPIDLT

-470 GREVDMKGFDAELK
+470 GREVDMVGFEAELK

-503 LATGE
+503 LGKGE
-508 TSFVGYDE
+508 TTFIGYDE
-516 LSSDAR
+516 LNTTAK
-522 ILRYRQVSG
+522 ILRYRKVSG

-539 ILDRTPFYAEGGGQV
+539 VLDRTPFYPEGGGQV
-554 GDQGWLMSG
+554 GDQGWLVQG
-563 EEKTEVIDT
+563 DDQVEVLET

-581 FAKRLPADP
+581 FTKSLPKNVEAELTAQVD
-590 SAPLK
+590 S
-595 ALVNTRRRALTARN
+595 TRRSLTARN

-618 VLRSQLGTHV
+618 VLRKHLGSHV

-647 AKVTPEELASIESA
+647 AKVTTEELAAIEHE
-661 VNAMITDD
+661 VNAMIAED
-669 IVFEDLRGVPIEE
+669 IVFEDERNVPIAE

-712 GGTHVPRTGV
+712 GGTHVPRTGT
-722 IGPFRIVSEGAL
+722 IGPFRIISEGAL

-743 VTSAEAERMI
+743 ITSVEAERMI
-753 SEKLARLDA
+753 NEKLAKLDA
-762 ISALLKNPA
+762 LNALLKNPA
-771 DVVVAVQK
+771 DMVQAVEK
-779 LVEQNAVLTKEL
+779 LLEQHATMGKEL
-791 EKAAREKVKNLASE
+791 EKFAKEKVKGLAAS
-805 LPGKAKA
+805 LPANSKPNSKGAKF
-812 NAKGMKVLVERL
+812 LVERL
-824 DLDAQGLKDLGYQL
+824 DLDAQSLKDLGYQL
-838 REQHADLG
+838 REQQPDLA
-846 FIGGSV
+846 FIAGSV

-861 SLGKAFAEATGLK
+861 SLGKVFMDVTGLR
-874 AVDIIKQISL
+874 AGDLIKQL
-884 SIKGGG
+884 GPLIKGGG
-890 GGQPDFATA
+890 GGQADFATA
-899 GGKEPGG
+899 GGKDPGG
-906 MAEALKKAAELLS
+906 MEATLKKAAELLA

>member
-1 MRFGLSRFRYF
+1 ML
-12 CRLFKGT
+12 
-19 MTSRQIRQAF
+19 TSQQIRQKF
-29 LDHFKKHGHAIVPS
+29 LHHFAQRGHAIVPS
-43 APMVVKD
+43 APMVIKD

-72 PAKDKR
+72 PAQHKR

-125 AWAWELLVDTYKVD
+125 EWAWELLTDVYGIDK
-139 PANIYVTYFGGD
+139 ANIYVTYFGGD
-151 EKDKLPADD
+151 AKDGLPADE
-160 ETRDLWL
+160 ETRQLWMQY
-167 KVMPA
+167 MP
-172 DRILPF
+172 DERILPF
-178 SKKDNFW
+178 SRKDNFW

-200 VDVRTDEEKKAKPGR
+200 VDVRTAEEKAAKAGR

-242 SLHTLPAQHV
+242 SLVTLPAQHV

-271 YDTDVFQLLIQ
+271 YDTDVFQPLIQ
-282 AIAKQCGKAYGTVIP
+282 ELAKQCGKVYG
-297 GLIRN
+297 
-302 RENAEGE
+302 
-309 IPGQA
+309 
-314 RNDKEG
+314 KE
-320 QARNDNAGEKADIA
+320 EKSDIA
-334 MRVIADHLRAIAFAI
+334 MRVIADHLRAISFAI

-380 FNEAFMYTLVP
+380 FNEPFMHSLVP
-391 VLVDQMGDQFP
+391 VLVAQMGNQFP
-402 ELKKQQDIITN
+402 ELKKQQAIVTN
-413 VMHEEE
+413 VMLEEE

-433 GQVLA
+433 DQALSES
-438 EGSGTIPGDKAF
+438 EGTLPGNKAF
-450 ELLDTFGFPIDLT
+450 ELFDTYGFPIDLT

-470 GREVDMKGFDAELK
+470 GREVDMAGFDAELQ
-484 KQKDRSRAA
+484 KQKVRSRAA

-503 LATGE
+503 LAKGE
-508 TSFVGYDE
+508 TEFIGYDD
-516 LSSDAR
+516 LSTEAR
-522 ILRYRQVSG
+522 IVRYRKVSG

-539 ILDRTPFYAEGGGQV
+539 VLDRTPFYAEGGGQV
-554 GDQGWLMSG
+554 GDQGWLIQG
-563 EEKTEVIDT
+563 ADQVEVIDT
-572 KRENQLIVH
+572 KRENQLMIH
-581 FAKRLPADP
+581 FTKELPKNVEG
-590 SAPLK
+590 PLT
-595 ALVNTRRRALTARN
+595 AQVNSQRRSLTARN

-618 VLRSQLGTHV
+618 ALRKHLGTHV

-647 AKVTPEELASIESA
+647 AKVAPEELATIEHE

-669 IVFEDLRGVPIEE
+669 IVFEDKRNVPIAE

-712 GGTHVPRTGV
+712 GGTHVPRTGT
-722 IGPFRIVSEGAL
+722 IGPFRIVSESAL

-743 VTSAEAERMI
+743 ITSVEAERMI
-753 SEKLARLDA
+753 NEKLAKLEA
-762 ISALLKNPA
+762 IGVLLKNPA
-771 DVVVAVQK
+771 DVVAAVEK
-779 LVEQNAVLTKEL
+779 LVEQNTALNKEV
-791 EKAAREKVKNLASE
+791 EKAIREKVKSLVASI
-805 LPGKAKA
+805 PSKAKA
-812 NAKGMKVLVERL
+812 NAKGVKVLVEQL
-824 DLDAQGLKDLGYQL
+824 ELDAQGMKDLGFAL
-838 REQHADLG
+838 RDQHPDLALVA
-846 FIGGSV
+846 GSV
-852 IDGKPLLAV
+852 IDGKPVLAV
-861 SLGKAFAEATGLK
+861 SLGKEALAAMGIK
-874 AVDIIKQISL
+874 AVDIIKQISPA
-884 SIKGGG
+884 IKGGG

-906 MAEALKKAAELLS
+906 MAEALNKAAELLA